1 MVLRTTFYFI
11 FLKTYLSQCCNT
23 CHALQERLLVSV
35 AELQVHRFMR
45 EGGELVAEAD
55 FVDALHSCGVREVV
69 VLLLLLIIQDI
80 TLRICDEAVH
90 IIVPP

>member
-1 MVLRTTFYFI
+1 M
-11 FLKTYLSQCCNT
+11 
-23 CHALQERLLVSV
+23 

-55 FVDALHSCGVREVV
+55 LVDALHSCGVREVV

-90 IIVPP
+90 VIVPP